1 MASPATLASARKILS
16 DGELA
21 AFRRDGFLVPRYR
34 LPQADLAAL
43 QALTDRI
50 VADNPHLADAPMACP
65 HVPGSGVQ
73 QLKASKDWLP
83 LSLHSDILD
92 MVEQIVG
99 PDIVLWGSNLFY
111 KRPLEGPATP
121 WHRDAAYWP
130 IRPLATT
137 SVWIAITDSVKENGC
152 LRFIAGSHAA
162 REIGDH
168 YESQE
173 AGVIIPGTL
182 SADSFDEQEARDVE
196 MEPGQ
201 VVLFDCFTIHGAQT
215 NRGTRHRAGYALRFM
230 PATSHYDHDAALTA
244 HRRSPG
250 AAHHTRPLI
259 LARGVDRS
267 GKNDFTRGHPMPLVD

>member
-1 MASPATLASARKILS
+1 MSTAAADARGRTILS
-16 DGELA
+16 DAELA

-34 LPQADLAAL
+34 LPAADLARL
-43 QALTDRI
+43 QALTERI
-50 VADNPHLADAPMACP
+50 VADNPHLADSPMACP
-65 HVPGSGVQ
+65 HVPGSGIQ
-73 QLKASKDWLP
+73 GLKSSDAWLP
-83 LSLHSDILD
+83 LSLHPDILD
-92 MVEQIVG
+92 IVAQVIG

-121 WHRDAAYWP
+121 WHRDGAYWP

-137 SVWIAITDSVKENGC
+137 SVWIAISDSVRENGC

-162 REIGDH
+162 RELGEH
-168 YESQE
+168 YESKE
-173 AGVIIPGTL
+173 AGLVIPGTL
-182 SADSFDEQEARDVE
+182 APGSFDEAAATDVE
-196 MEPGQ
+196 MAPGQ
-201 VVLFDCFTIHGAQT
+201 IVLFDCFTIHGAQS

-230 PATSHYDHDAALTA
+230 PATSHYDHEAALTA

-267 GKNDFTRGHPMPLVD
+267 GRNDFTRGHPQPAG

>member
-1 MASPATLASARKILS
+1 MPAHRMLS
-16 DGELA
+16 DEEVA
-21 AFRRDGFLVPRYR
+21 AYHRDGFLVPRYR

-43 QALTDRI
+43 QSLTERI
-50 VADNPHLADAPMACP
+50 VADNPHLLDTPMSCP
-65 HVPGSGVQ
+65 HVPGSGAQ
-73 QLKASKDWLP
+73 NLKSSQDWLP
-83 LSLHSDILD
+83 VSLHPDILD
-92 MVEQIVG
+92 IVGQIVG

-111 KRPLEGPATP
+111 KRPREGPATP

-137 SVWIAITDSVKENGC
+137 SAWIAISDSVIENGC

-162 REIGDH
+162 RDAGEH
-168 YESQE
+168 YESKE
-173 AGVIIPGTL
+173 AGLIIPGTL
-182 SADSFDEQEARDVE
+182 APGSFDEGAARDVE

-230 PATSHYDHDAALTA
+230 PATSHYDHDAVLNAR
-244 HRRSPG
+244 RRSPA

-267 GKNDFTRGHPMPLVD
+267 GRNDFARGHPVSAG